1 MSSQKWSG
9 KPKRFNPSRNFVMS
23 DSTPTRKFNPRSSF
37 QPTGFNPTATFQPG
51 QFVSQDES
59 LDPFRGSTP
68 GAAPSATPVAPGMAP
83 STAPPSAPGSPVPS
97 VYSSPHTRMPASAGL
112 AATPSLSAGSAI
124 APGAAPASG
133 GVAPGAPGVTSGS
146 APPTDALAYA
156 SLYHPPLRPLQYHIY
171 APTPF
176 RKHMAP
182 LAPHERHP
190 DDLFVP
196 EDVRKELRDR
206 NEATLQVLPASNL
219 PEFVHVYHSLVP
231 LDLGTGKKDEAL
243 FGRSVQHY
251 KAVSHTNGR
260 AYMLMRIND
269 YDPSSDIDNA
279 LQVINKWKRVNSSAI
294 VGVVEA
300 FTTFA
305 FAELGGHG
313 ATPGTPSAP
322 SSFGSGA
329 GASASPSSGTSS
341 SAPSSSGATPGATP
355 GTPNG
360 THPKVHQSLV
370 VVYEWWPLAKPLADL
385 PDPTVSKLW
394 TIAVQ
399 LFGAI
404 LAVHRRGLACRGC
417 ITERFVL
424 LNGSDRV
431 RIGSLGA
438 QDILSRGVGDLQPED
453 FKDLGAMLRRLLK
466 AKSDEEFEAF
476 VASLEETNIERATQL
491 ITPHVFRTADRAF
504 QEDDHLEAVLA
515 LELENGRLFRLLA
528 KLEYALQYPEDFSP
542 LSTRYALVL
551 FMEYVFHQ
559 QTEKGTPSLN
569 MAHALAVL
577 NKLDAGV
584 EERVL
589 LTSRDKKTRIVLS
602 YAELKQ
608 MFSAAFE
615 AKRQA

>member
-1 MSSQKWSG
+1 
-9 KPKRFNPSRNFVMS
+9 MS

-37 QPTGFNPTATFQPG
+37 QPTGFNPTANFQPG
-51 QFVSQDES
+51 QFAGQEES
-59 LDPFRGSTP
+59 LDPYRATTP
-68 GAAPSATPVAPGMAP
+68 GIASGVAPVAPGLAP
-83 STAPPSAPGSPVPS
+83 GTAAPTAPSAPGSPAAS
-97 VYSSPHTRMPASAGL
+97 IYGSPHPRLPGSAGL
-112 AATPSLSAGSAI
+112 GATSSLASNG
-124 APGAAPASG
+124 APAVTTAADPAAAAVA
-133 GVAPGAPGVTSGS
+133 GVAPGAPGVAPGG
-146 APPTDALAYA
+146 PPTDALEYV
-156 SLYHPPLRPLQYHIY
+156 SLYHPPLRPLQYHMY

-176 RKHMAP
+176 RRHMAP

-196 EDVRKELRDR
+196 EDVRKMLRDR

-231 LDLGTGKKDEAL
+231 LDLGLGKKDEAL

-260 AYMLMRIND
+260 VYMLMRIND
-269 YDPSSDIDNA
+269 YDPSSDNDNA
-279 LQVINKWKRVNSSAI
+279 LQVINKWKRVSSSAI

-305 FAELGGHG
+305 FAELGAHG
-313 ATPGTPSAP
+313 GTAPGTPGTPGTPFSM
-322 SSFGSGA
+322 GS
-329 GASASPSSGTSS
+329 SSGSAS
-341 SAPSSSGATPGATP
+341 SAPSSAGSSATPSATPGATP
-355 GTPNG
+355 NG
-360 THPKVHQSLV
+360 SHSKELQSLV
-370 VVYEWWPLAKPLADL
+370 VVYEWWPLSQHLADL

-404 LAVHRRGLACRGC
+404 MAVHRRGLSCRGC
-417 ITERFVL
+417 INEHFVL

-431 RIGSLGA
+431 RISSLGV
-438 QDILSRGVGDLQPED
+438 QDILTRGVGDLQPED
-453 FKDLGAMLRRLLK
+453 FKDLGSMLRRLLK
-466 AKSDEEFEAF
+466 AKSDEEFEEF
-476 VASLEETNIERATQL
+476 VTSLEEANVERATQL
-491 ITPHVFRTADRAF
+491 ITPQVFRTADRAY

-542 LSTRYALVL
+542 LSPRYALVL

-569 MAHALAVL
+569 MAHALAAL

-584 EERVL
+584 EDKVL

-602 YAELKQ
+602 YAELKH